1 MLNLW
6 NLFDVSSIPSELT
19 AQLGILTLFVSFLGL
34 RLYGFILGDPTE
46 SVADMAYDLLA
57 ANAIFLFPRLFA
69 ALGWSSTRQM
79 LTLLDHTRYFSQ
91 MIISFRRMAIDLMAS
106 LLFIVV
112 FFTGFFVAFSI
123 TFGNYSFWTLI
134 ILSEGHIFN
143 SNSSIQFPC
152 ISPVSNR

>member
-6 NLFDVSSIPSELT
+6 NLFDVSATVFELT
-19 AQLGILTLFVSFLGL
+19 SQLGILALFMSFLGL

-46 SVADMAYDLLA
+46 SVADTAYDLLA

-69 ALGWSSTRQM
+69 ALGWSCSRQM

-91 MIISFRRMAIDLMAS
+91 MIISFRRMAMDLMAS

-123 TFGNYSFWTLI
+123 TFGNYSLWNLT
-134 ILSEGHIFN
+134 ILS
-143 SNSSIQFPC
+143 
-152 ISPVSNR
+152 

>member
-6 NLFDVSSIPSELT
+6 NLFDVSATVFELT
-19 AQLGILTLFVSFLGL
+19 SQLGILTLFISFLGL

-46 SVADMAYDLLA
+46 SVADTAYDLLA

-69 ALGWSSTRQM
+69 ALGWSCSRRM

-91 MIISFRRMAIDLMAS
+91 MIISFRRMAMDLMAS

-123 TFGNYSFWTLI
+123 TFGNYSFWNLT
-134 ILSEGHIFN
+134 ILS
-143 SNSSIQFPC
+143 
-152 ISPVSNR
+152 